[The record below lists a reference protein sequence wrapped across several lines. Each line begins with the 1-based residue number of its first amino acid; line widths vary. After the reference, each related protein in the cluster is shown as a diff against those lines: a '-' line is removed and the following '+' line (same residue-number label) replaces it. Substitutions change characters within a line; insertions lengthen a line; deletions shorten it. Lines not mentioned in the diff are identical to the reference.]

1 MIRRPPSLGLVLFL
15 VASATLNA
23 ASKERSTTLRHLG
36 DGAYEREVLGE
47 VFTIDRE
54 YRSMRGPWTR
64 ASAKLLDS
72 DEEELLW
79 IVGYRASMVD
89 ADGRE
94 EMPQDYM
101 CHSNLDY
108 DPAEHEKIFGT
119 RNLTSRLFTLSQ
131 GQLEI
136 DFPDGFGLPIL
147 STEKLNLTLQ
157 VLDLNFEGESVDV
170 RHRISVRFL
179 RDRELSKKEK
189 PQALFT
195 KGVYGLKL
203 LEGEDGHFGIELG
216 KHDEAQHGP
225 GCLPGENVDD
235 DTYEDGLGRT
245 FTGHWVVEPGREE
258 NHTLVTHILN
268 LPFDTTVH
276 YVAVHLHPF
285 AQSIRL
291 HDLTTG
297 ETVFESHA
305 DQFLDRIGL
314 SHVESFSSTEGFPLY
329 RGHDYELVSVY
340 DNASQAPQDSMAVLN
355 LYMLDRAFEGPAER

>member
-1 MIRRPPSLGLVLFL
+1 MRRARSLGLVLL
-15 VASATLNA
+15 LAASATLNA
-23 ASKERSTTLRHLG
+23 ASKERSTTLRQLG
-36 DGAYEREVLGE
+36 HGAYERQVLGE

-54 YRSMRGPWTR
+54 YRSMKGPWTR
-64 ASAKLLDS
+64 ASVRLLDG

-79 IVGYRASMVD
+79 IIGYRAVMVD
-89 ADGRE
+89 ADGVS

-108 DPAEHEKIFGT
+108 DPVKHQEIFGA

-136 DFPDGFGLPIL
+136 DFPDGFGLPVL
-147 STEKLNLTLQ
+147 STEELNLTLQ
-157 VLDLNFEGESVDV
+157 VLDLNFEGESIDV
-170 RHRISVRFL
+170 RHRVSVRFL
-179 RDRELSKKEK
+179 RDKELSKKEK
-189 PQALFT
+189 PQALFS

-203 LEGEDGHFGIELG
+203 LEGEDGHFGVEPG
-216 KHDEAQHGP
+216 KGDEVQHGP
-225 GCLPGENVDD
+225 GCLPGANAAD

-305 DQFLDRIGL
+305 DQFLGRVGL
-314 SHVESFSSTEGFPLY
+314 SRVESFSSAEGLPLY
-329 RGHDYELVSVY
+329 RTHDYELVSIY
-340 DNASQAPQDSMAVLN
+340 NNTSRAPQDSMAVLN
-355 LYMLDRAFEGPAER
+355 LYMLDRAFEGPAAR